1 MPRKSTA
8 SKSTATAP
16 RAPRKTRTRKVTP
29 AAVKTVTSPT
39 PEAKPV
45 EMPKATTVTTFQ
57 GGKVI
62 AKELMRPTAPLI
74 QFKDYRRD
82 AINRWNIHRYEIQ
95 QLGKDFKKFFNFVQP
110 LHSEM
115 VNRIKT
121 VEL

>member
-95 QLGKDFKKFFNFVQP
+95 ELVKD
-110 LHSEM
+110 
-115 VNRIKT
+115 IKNT
-121 VEL
+121 YTSVTSYFSKLEIQ